1 MRSSALSPIFFF
13 SSLTNALP
21 LTDNVERIANSQ
33 LRWGPC
39 DLEGIEP
46 ETIFL
51 PIQCATLSVP
61 LDYASPDSRNLDL
74 QLLKVNATSGSSKS
88 SVLFNPGGPG
98 ASTVEDLATKSY
110 IYDGVLGGNHDMI
123 AFDPRGVGRTI
134 PFICD
139 VDWAETRTNNTKKPR
154 SIVWQEDLFDRFD
167 PQGWEA
173 AGLIADACYEQN
185 KETGDFLSSAF
196 VVEDMVRIIDALDE
210 DGMLRFWGMSYG
222 TALGQYFAA
231 IYPER
236 VDRMILDSV
245 VNAADYQAGLWNPV
259 LTDTEGTLMAFFE
272 SCIDAGPLLCPLA
285 NLTGADTTTPET
297 LLSTFN
303 EGLQALQE
311 SGQIAPAS
319 LIPFVW
325 DMWPDTRTYY
335 AVKALTFAQLYHPT
349 QYPLLALTLQ
359 PLMTQNF
366 SAFLE
371 EPESTGTSNVT
382 APVPW
387 NIGAPNNFFGIACTD
402 GAWRA
407 ESPDSIHDIINEQQ
421 ANSGFSDAFTK
432 IWPCTRWKFSAE
444 NRRYTGSFGTPD
456 NQIQTHHPIM
466 IINGRYDPATPL
478 VSAYNASQEFAGS
491 SVLVHGGNGH
501 KLIRHPSKCT
511 VEAIQAYMDEGVL
524 PVNGTLCEP
533 DVKAFEVAVAG
544 GEAAVSNITLL
555 EQTYEQLGIRY
566 GQEANTTLQMKRWC
580 SF

>member
-1 MRSSALSPIFFF
+1 MKPSPLSPILFLF
-13 SSLTNALP
+13 SFANALP
-21 LTDNVERIANSQ
+21 LTDSVERAVDSQ

-39 DLEGIEP
+39 DLEGIDP
-46 ETIFL
+46 ETILL
-51 PIQCATLSVP
+51 PVQCATLSVP
-61 LDYASPDSRNLDL
+61 LDYTNADFKDL
-74 QLLKVNATSGSSKS
+74 ELLLLKVNATSGSSKG

-139 VDWAETRTNNTKKPR
+139 IDWTQTTTNNTKKAR
-154 SIVWQEDLFDRFD
+154 SILWQEDLYDRFN

-185 KETGDFLSSAF
+185 KEIGDFLSSAF
-196 VVEDMVRIIDALDE
+196 VVEDMVRIIDALNE

-231 IYPER
+231 MYPER

-245 VNAADYQAGLWNPV
+245 VNAPDYQAGFWNPT

-272 SCIDAGPLLCPLA
+272 SCIDAGPLLCSLA
-285 NLTGADTTTPET
+285 NLTGIGTTTPDT

-303 EGLQALQE
+303 AGLQALLE
-311 SGQIAPAS
+311 SGQTAPPL

-325 DMWPDTRTYY
+325 DMWPDTTTYY
-335 AVKALTFAQLYHPT
+335 AMKALTFSQLYHAT
-349 QYPLLALTLQ
+349 LYPRLALTLE

-371 EPESTGTSNVT
+371 GPESAGSAASSNVT
-382 APVPW
+382 TAAPW

-407 ESPDSIHDIINEQQ
+407 DSPEYVRDIINGQQ
-421 ANSGFSDAFTK
+421 AVSGFSDAFTK

-456 NQIQTHHPIM
+456 DQIQTHHPIM

-478 VSAYNASQEFAGS
+478 VSAYNASQGFAGS

-511 VEAIQAYMDEGVL
+511 VAAIQAYMDEGVL

-533 DVKAFEVAVAG
+533 DVKAFEVALAG
-544 GEAAVSNITLL
+544 GEAAVSNLTLL
-555 EQTYEQLGIRY
+555 EQTYEQLGVQY
-566 GQEANTTLQMKRWC
+566 GQQTNTTSKTMR
-580 SF
+580 